1 MQKSPNLVC
10 RAKSTLLVIDFQ
22 ERLVPV
28 IDDYSSVGQNI
39 ARLNQSAQLFG
50 VPRIV
55 SEQYP
60 KGLGST
66 VSNLE
71 MTDANRFEKSMFS
84 CREKGELFA
93 EVADGG
99 RSQLIVT
106 GIEAHICV
114 AQTCLDLLS
123 TGFQVY
129 LVVDA
134 IGSRK
139 RLDHQTAVARMT
151 QFGAIPITTES
162 VMFEWCETS
171 RDEHFKTISQLVK

>member
-10 RAKSTLLVIDFQ
+10 REKSTLLVIDFQ

-28 IDDYSSVGQNI
+28 IDDYSAIGQNI
-39 ARLNQSAQLFG
+39 ARLNQSAQLFS

-60 KGLGST
+60 KGLGHT

-71 MTDANRFEKSMFS
+71 MTGATKFEKSMFS
-84 CREKGELFA
+84 CRENPDLSG
-93 EVADGG
+93 EVASDG
-99 RSQLIVT
+99 RSQVIVT
-106 GIEAHICV
+106 GIETHICV

-123 TGFQVY
+123 TGFQVFI
-129 LVVDA
+129 VVDA

-139 RLDHQTAVARMT
+139 KLDHQNAVARMT
-151 QFGAIPITTES
+151 QFGAISITTES